1 LRPAFGSE
9 EEWNGLLVK
18 ADNVGGTVAGVEPAA
33 TDGERNSMPGIV
45 DLVQQ
50 HESPGERQTKIVE
63 VLVDAF
69 SDLMAADPGAF
80 RHKFRKMATGPAAF
94 YRGSACLFYADVERK
109 EDRWADDRTSR
120 VWIQGDLH
128 AENFGTYLAGD
139 GVFVFDVNDFDEAYL
154 GHFTWDIKRMVA
166 SVALLGWMKA
176 ISDADIARLLETY
189 VRAYIQQ
196 VRYFV
201 DSDRDH
207 AYSLRLETTDGEV
220 REMLLET
227 RLNTR
232 VDLLNK
238 MTLIDEGFKRRFRR
252 GPGVRELDD
261 AERARVQA
269 AFGAYL
275 ETIPAEKRLRS
286 LTYEVKDIVGR
297 KGFGIGSAGL
307 PAYNILVEG
316 PTQALENDVVLSM
329 KQGNVAAPSRIVHDE
344 RIERYFKHHGHR
356 TAVSQRALQAHADPW
371 LGYTEMEGVGFVV
384 SELSPYVKDLDWSDL
399 TEPEQMAPVLDY
411 LGRATAKVH
420 CVADEDSDPTL
431 VGFQTEDEI
440 IEAVSGNEEE
450 FVKEMVIFGMGYSE
464 IARDDHR
471 LFVDAFRNGQIP
483 GLSGR

>member
-1 LRPAFGSE
+1 
-9 EEWNGLLVK
+9 
-18 ADNVGGTVAGVEPAA
+18 
-33 TDGERNSMPGIV
+33 MPGII

-50 HESPGERQTKIVE
+50 HESPAKRQTQIVD
-63 VLVDAF
+63 VLVNSFSELMDADPDAF
-69 SDLMAADPGAF
+69 
-80 RHKFRKMATGPAAF
+80 RNKFRKMAAGPFAF
-94 YRGSACLFYADVERK
+94 YRGSAPLFYADMERE
-109 EDRWADDRTSR
+109 EDRWANKRTSR

-128 AENFGTYLAGD
+128 AENFGTYMAGD

-176 ISDADIARLLETY
+176 ISDAHIAWLIETY
-189 VRAYIQQ
+189 VWAYMQQ

-207 AYSLRLETTDGEV
+207 EYSLRLDTTDGEV
-220 REMLLET
+220 QKMLLRT

-232 VDLLNK
+232 VDLLDRT
-238 MTLIDEGFKRRFRR
+238 TLVDEGFDRRFRR
-252 GPGVRELDD
+252 GPGVRELDE
-261 AERARVQA
+261 A
-269 AFGAYL
+269 
-275 ETIPAEKRLRS
+275 KRFRS
-286 LTYEVKDIVGR
+286 LTYQVKDIVGR

-356 TAVSQRALQAHADPW
+356 TAISQRALQAHADPW
-371 LGYTEMEGVGFVV
+371 LGYTEMDEVGFVV
-384 SELSPYVKDLDWSDL
+384 SELSPHVEDLDWSDL
-399 TEPEQMAPVLDY
+399 TEPEEMAPVLDY

-420 CVADEDSDPTL
+420 CVADEDSDPTI

-440 IEAVSGNEEE
+440 IEALSGKEEE
-450 FVKEMVIFGMGYSE
+450 FVKEMVDFGMGYSE

-471 LFVDAFRNGQIP
+471 LFVDAFRNGKIP
-483 GLSGR
+483 GL

>member
-1 LRPAFGSE
+1 MA
-9 EEWNGLLVK
+9 
-18 ADNVGGTVAGVEPAA
+18 GTV
-33 TDGERNSMPGIV
+33 
-45 DLVQQ
+45 DLGRQQ
-50 HESPGERQTKIVE
+50 ESSDERQTKIVD

-69 SDLMAADPGAF
+69 SELMVADPDAF
-80 RHKFRKMATGPAAF
+80 RQKFRKMAAGPFAF
-94 YRGSACLFYADVERK
+94 YRGSACLFYADMERE
-109 EDRWADDRTSR
+109 EDRWADERTSR

-128 AENFGTYLAGD
+128 AENFGTYMDGD

-166 SVALLGWMKA
+166 SVALLAWMKA
-176 ISDADIARLLETY
+176 ISDADIASLIETY
-189 VRAYIQQ
+189 VRAYVEQ

-207 AYSLRLETTDGEV
+207 EYSLRLETTDGEI
-220 REMLLET
+220 REILLET
-227 RLNTR
+227 RLHTR
-232 VDLLNK
+232 VDLLDK
-238 MTLIDEGFKRRFRR
+238 MTLINEDFERRFRR
-252 GPGVRELDD
+252 SPGVRELDN
-261 AERARVQA
+261 AERAKVQA
-269 AFGAYL
+269 AYEAYL
-275 ETIPAEKRLRS
+275 KTIPEAKRFRS
-286 LTYEVKDIVGR
+286 LTYEVKDLVGR

-307 PAYNILVEG
+307 PTYNILVEG

-329 KQGNVAAPSRIVHDE
+329 KQGNVAAPSRIVRDE

-371 LGYTEMEGVGFVV
+371 LGYTEMDGVGFVV
-384 SELSPYVKDLDWSDL
+384 SELSPYVEDFDWSDL

-420 CVADEDSDPTL
+420 CVADKDSDPTI
-431 VGFQTEDEI
+431 VGFQTENEI

-450 FVKEMVIFGMGYSE
+450 FVKEMVAFGTGYSE

-483 GLSGR
+483 GLSDR